1 MTRRKR
7 IVSLI
12 PQALFDEFYTPEVE
26 QAFAEYFEVD
36 SRPGLESERE
46 LVDALLGAEGCL
58 LSWRSPKL
66 TSRVLE
72 AATDLRIIGHA
83 AGSVKEFVDP
93 VAWDRGIVVVNAAHV
108 IAKYVGEMA
117 LLLSLSLLRNISQND
132 QAMKSGVRWK
142 PHAWTHTD
150 SLHGKV
156 VGLVGFGLT
165 AREFMK
171 LLAPFDVRIL
181 VYDPHVPADVIAE
194 AGARKVT
201 LEELAEASDIISLHA
216 PKTDE
221 TEGMI
226 GKETLSMM
234 KDGALLIN
242 TARGSLIDEDA
253 LVAELRTGRIRAAL
267 DVYREEPLALDHPLR
282 QLPGVILTPHLSGP
296 VMTQRWRM
304 LLSLADDFRQCLI
317 DGERPARAIR
327 KEQLALMT

>member
-1 MTRRKR
+1 
-7 IVSLI
+7 
-12 PQALFDEFYTPEVE
+12 
-26 QAFAEYFEVD
+26 
-36 SRPGLESERE
+36 
-46 LVDALLGAEGCL
+46 
-58 LSWRSPKL
+58 
-66 TSRVLE
+66 
-72 AATDLRIIGHA
+72 
-83 AGSVKEFVDP
+83 